1 MPVLRR
7 SHNPAVLKHNPKV
20 LAIADG
26 RWVVVCPE
34 CNALSYQQERP
45 IGIGMPLKSR
55 LTAERLR
62 KNHGTMA

>member
-1 MPVLRR
+1 MRH
-7 SHNPAVLKHNPKV
+7 SHIPAVLKHNPKV

-45 IGIGMPLKSR
+45 IGIGMPLESR
-55 LTAERLR
+55 LSAERLR
-62 KNHGTMA
+62 KDHRTMA